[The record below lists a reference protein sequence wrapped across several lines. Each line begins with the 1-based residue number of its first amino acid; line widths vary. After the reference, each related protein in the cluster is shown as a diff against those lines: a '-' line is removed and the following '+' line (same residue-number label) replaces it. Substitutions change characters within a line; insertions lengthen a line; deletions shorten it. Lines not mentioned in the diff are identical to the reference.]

1 MADRADIDRVREATD
16 LVDLVSEVT
25 KVKRSGR
32 SYMAV
37 CPFHEEKTPS
47 MSVDR
52 ARGLYH
58 CFGCGKGGDV
68 FTFVQETQGVDFAEA
83 LEILARKA
91 GITLVRDP
99 DEAQK
104 RGRRQVA
111 VEALRRAIDVY
122 HTRLK
127 KAPEAG
133 PVRAYLRSR
142 GYDASTIEEWRLG
155 FAGVQWDTLV
165 RALKAEG
172 ISDKAMIDAGL
183 ARRGRQGL
191 YDVFRGRLLFPI
203 HDVRGDPVGFGGR
216 RVEGVERS
224 ATNNPDAKYVN
235 SADSIVY
242 HKANVLYALD
252 RARQAIAADGQAVI
266 VEGYTDVIAMHR
278 AGVKTAVAT
287 CGTALGDSHFDLL
300 RRFTDLVVLA
310 FDSDEAGAKAALRSD
325 ELESP
330 FRLDLDLRV
339 AVMPDGLDPAD
350 LFQLGRVEELV
361 AAVKRARPLLEHR
374 IEHEVSRFDL
384 QAPGDRA
391 RALHA
396 AADQVRR
403 VRDPIARKE
412 YARYVARLIGVDL
425 STVEEAL
432 RVGGRRSAPPQQRDQ
447 TPLDRAE
454 TELLRVALT
463 NPQGLDLVASDFTD
477 DRLRAAF
484 EAVSGELAA
493 TTPGNPVD
501 VSNVSDPTAA
511 DLLRSLV
518 MDTRPLPGWPEMEAR
533 VRERRLEREIDE
545 LEDRLARLEPGSEP
559 HSIALRR
566 LVALQQER
574 KALGAR

>member
-52 ARGLYH
+52 TRGLYH

-68 FTFVQETQGVDFAEA
+68 FTFVQETQGADFAEA

-104 RGRRQVA
+104 RGRRQAA
-111 VEALRRAIDVY
+111 VEALRRAVDVY
-122 HTRLK
+122 HTRLRK
-127 KAPEAG
+127 DSEAG

-142 GYDASTIEEWRLG
+142 GYDAETISEWRLG
-155 FAGVQWDTLV
+155 FAGLRWDTLV

-172 ISDKAMIDAGL
+172 ISDRAMIDAGL

-216 RVEGVERS
+216 RVEGIERS

-287 CGTALGDSHFDLL
+287 CGTALGDGHFDLL
-300 RRFTDLVVLA
+300 RRFTDRVVLA

-350 LFQLGRVEELV
+350 LVQLGRAEELV
-361 AAVKRARPLLEHR
+361 TVVKQARPLLEHR
-374 IEHEVSRFDL
+374 IEHEVGRFDL

-403 VRDPIARKE
+403 VKDPIARKE

-425 STVEEAL
+425 GTVEEAL
-432 RVGGRRSAPPQQRDQ
+432 RAGGGRSSAPQPKDQ

-454 TELLRVALT
+454 AELLRVALT
-463 NPQGLDLVASDFTD
+463 NPPGLDLVASDFSD

-493 TTPGNPVD
+493 TPPGTPID
-501 VSNVSDPTAA
+501 VANVSDAAAA

-518 MDTRPLPGWPEMEAR
+518 MDTRPLPEWAEMEAR

-545 LEDRLARLEPGSEP
+545 LKDRLARLEEGSEP
-559 HSIALRR
+559 HSIAFRR